1 MANCHA
7 RRQTNVP
14 HYGGLLSVLFITCHS
29 IILQFVTFFH
39 NSCPEYHF
47 NEVWCICL
55 HFLSALKKVP
65 LISSNDR
72 LVGYFLAWVCLFE
85 FSFKLLYC
93 YFVICSLQIEHF
105 YCMFLSYV
113 LALHKTWTHSAQF
126 EWIILYSLK
135 EEKVICGPKSVLRE
149 NKQDLTVKI
158 FYQIL
163 WGINVKLHITV
174 QLKETQKS
182 ADFSFWS
189 SLKVRHTDPNC
200 SLREKEL
207 GHFNQTLFFPF
218 SCSPRP
224 SQSCLSRFG
233 HQILYTNIE
242 GTRRPQSVPTIL
254 TETVFSRNF
263 TYVTPRWL

>member
-1 MANCHA
+1 MGKECTTKPQEHERGRLGCNFSAA
-7 RRQTNVP
+7 WQIVTQGGRP
-14 HYGGLLSVLFITCHS
+14 MYLHYGGLLSVLFIICHS

-72 LVGYFLAWVCLFE
+72 LVGYFWAWVCLFE

-126 EWIILYSLK
+126 EWII
-135 EEKVICGPKSVLRE
+135 
-149 NKQDLTVKI
+149 
-158 FYQIL
+158 
-163 WGINVKLHITV
+163 
-174 QLKETQKS
+174 
-182 ADFSFWS
+182 
-189 SLKVRHTDPNC
+189 
-200 SLREKEL
+200 
-207 GHFNQTLFFPF
+207 TLFIK
-218 SCSPRP
+218 SGKSYLW
-224 SQSCLSRFG
+224 S
-233 HQILYTNIE
+233 
-242 GTRRPQSVPTIL
+242 
-254 TETVFSRNF
+254 
-263 TYVTPRWL
+263 

>member
-65 LISSNDR
+65 LISSNNR
-72 LVGYFLAWVCLFE
+72 LVGYFWAWVCLFE

-105 YCMFLSYV
+105 YSM
-113 LALHKTWTHSAQF
+113 
-126 EWIILYSLK
+126 
-135 EEKVICGPKSVLRE
+135 
-149 NKQDLTVKI
+149 TVSQLCSGTTQNLNR
-158 FYQIL
+158 F
-163 WGINVKLHITV
+163 HTV
-174 QLKETQKS
+174 C
-182 ADFSFWS
+182 
-189 SLKVRHTDPNC
+189 VNY
-200 SLREKEL
+200 
-207 GHFNQTLFFPF
+207 TLFIK
-218 SCSPRP
+218 SGKSYL
-224 SQSCLSRFG
+224 LS
-233 HQILYTNIE
+233 
-242 GTRRPQSVPTIL
+242 
-254 TETVFSRNF
+254 
-263 TYVTPRWL
+263 